1 MTPSDSDWTREARAR
16 RRHLKAEGLSPKL
29 AGQIVRAERLV
40 RQRLAAVIGK
50 ATAKK
55 ARLAYIEGD
64 PQPIKMLL
72 DDCHLDDEQR
82 LAIAPLCSGF
92 AINVH

>member
-1 MTPSDSDWTREARAR
+1 MTTHTSDWSREARER
-16 RRHLKAEGLSPKL
+16 RRHFKAEGLSPKL
-29 AGQIVRAERLV
+29 ASQIVRAERIA

-55 ARLAYIEGD
+55 ATLAYIEGD
-64 PQPIKMLL
+64 SPPIKMLL
-72 DDCHLDDEQR
+72 DNCHLNHEQR

-92 AINVH
+92 AVHTH